1 MCTARRSAPDGTRIA
16 SGGADKTLRLWTT
29 YPDPTSAMCAT
40 LTTNMSGQQWRAEA
54 VIQLQDQQ
62 LSAIKV
68 VNLALKATRRSAT
81 AKKIR
86 AAMHFANRGFVTA
99 CCFRQTLLGISLL
112 RWRKREK

>member
-1 MCTARRSAPDGTRIA
+1 MNQKAR
-16 SGGADKTLRLWTT
+16 GAERNLIDRYKFVQPKPYSHFLPLIE
-29 YPDPTSAMCAT
+29 
-40 LTTNMSGQQWRAEA
+40 QWRAEA

-99 CCFRQTLLGISLL
+99 CCFLQTLLGISLL
-112 RWRKREK
+112 RWRKRAK

>member
-1 MCTARRSAPDGTRIA
+1 
-16 SGGADKTLRLWTT
+16 
-29 YPDPTSAMCAT
+29 MCAT
-40 LTTNMSGQQWRAEA
+40 LTTNMSRQQWRAEA

-99 CCFRQTLLGISLL
+99 CCFLQTLLGISLL
-112 RWRKREK
+112 RWRKRAK

>member
-1 MCTARRSAPDGTRIA
+1 
-16 SGGADKTLRLWTT
+16 
-29 YPDPTSAMCAT
+29 
-40 LTTNMSGQQWRAEA
+40 MSRQQWRAEA

-99 CCFRQTLLGISLL
+99 CCFLQTLLGISLL
-112 RWRKREK
+112 RWLSGRNSDRDKASTRQGVVPRGER